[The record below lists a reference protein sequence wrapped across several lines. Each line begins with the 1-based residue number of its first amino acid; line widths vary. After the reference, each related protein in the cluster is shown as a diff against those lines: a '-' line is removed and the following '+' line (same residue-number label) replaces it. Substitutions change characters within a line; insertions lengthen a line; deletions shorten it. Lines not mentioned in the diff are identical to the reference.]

1 MLNYSKMAM
10 ESYVER
16 IELMQHKLSQIPLV
30 ANGLAL
36 DEMYWL
42 IHVALDDLKKQALE
56 EWNEP
61 LDKGQEMFSEL
72 TRGQMA
78 G

>member
-1 MLNYSKMAM
+1 MINYSKQAM
-10 ESYVER
+10 ESYVDR
-16 IELMQHKLSQIPLV
+16 IETMQHKLARIPLAV
-30 ANGLAL
+30 NGIQL

-42 IHVALDDLKKQALE
+42 IHVALDDLKRVAMK

-61 LDKGQEMFSEL
+61 LGADQEMFADLARE
-72 TRGQMA
+72 QIA